1 MVEGG
6 AYRRLVHV
14 VTIVVIVVVVI
25 VAEARTRRLRG
36 RSCSRRRGSLASST
50 DVTHE
55 KFFGVTMVTVVTFI
69 N

>member
-14 VTIVVIVVVVI
+14 VTIVVIVVVV
-25 VAEARTRRLRG
+25 VAEALTRRLRG

-55 KFFGVTMVTVVTFI
+55 KFFGVTMVTMVTFI